1 MVLNIR
7 KATMIEDT
15 SENYDHTGQDEFED
29 DRMIPWSKKV
39 DLPQTTYRAT
49 IVGLFIG
56 SIVLI
61 SNFQFGL
68 QTGWVS
74 MMSLPSALLGFA
86 IFKMSPYSATF
97 TDAEN
102 VFVQSV
108 AVAVGTGPLAY
119 GLIGI
124 IPAIEKFLTEE
135 ESGLGIKL
143 HLSLPQLMIWS
154 TGLAL
159 FGVFFAV
166 PLRKQVIINEKLPFP
181 SGSATATLISVLH
194 GTEVYNEDKI
204 LMENEAI
211 DNYKQ
216 ADASETLENSSRDM
230 QGINTVT
237 TSDELKK
244 LIDAE
249 SYKSNVKS
257 LLYTFTV
264 SALYTLLSY
273 FVPILRNLPIF
284 GSYLSKNYK
293 WNFQPSPAYIGQGII
308 MGLPTVS
315 YMLFGAILG
324 WAVLAP
330 LAKYK
335 EWAPG
340 EIDNWVSGGQ
350 GWILWISLSVM
361 ISDSVVSFMVVTCKS
376 LSSGITS
383 AKEFSRRRNLHYEHN
398 LEMQQSLLDNEQ
410 SELDSYESGSSDYMS
425 ESRVTTMTTP
435 AEIDVDLQ
443 HLVSSTITLLG
454 IVISSLICIVAVRL
468 VFGSI
473 IPYYATII
481 AIILALFL
489 SVMGVRALGETDL
502 NPVSGIG
509 KLSQLLFA
517 LIIPS
522 DHPSK
527 ILINLVAGGI
537 AEAGAQ
543 QAGDLM
549 QDLKTGHLIGAS
561 PKAQFIAQLIGTVY
575 SIFLSSVMYKVYNM
589 VYQIPSDLFR
599 VPTAVIWIDCSR
611 LVTGDGLPPKA
622 FEFSIFFGLIFAAI
636 SLAKN
641 ITPSTSKFY
650 KYLVYLPNGVAVG
663 IGIYNTPNFT
673 IARFIGGALAYWW
686 INHKPRTQVDS
697 DNKIVMIIF
706 SSGLVLGEGLL
717 SGFTMILT
725 SLGVYHF

>member
-1 MVLNIR
+1 ML
-7 KATMIEDT
+7 EDT
-15 SENYDHTGQDEFED
+15 SENFDHTRQDEFED

-86 IFKMSPYSATF
+86 IFKMSPYSTTF

-143 HLSLPQLMIWS
+143 HLSLAQLMIWS
-154 TGLAL
+154 MGLAL

-216 ADASETLENSSRDM
+216 DDESETLANSSRDM

-284 GSYLSKNYK
+284 GWYLSKNYK

-324 WAVLAP
+324 WAILGP

-383 AKEFSRRRNLHYEHN
+383 AREFSRRRNLHYERN
-398 LEMQQSLLDNEQ
+398 VEMQQSLLENEQ
-410 SELDSYESGSSDYMS
+410 SELDSYESGSNDYMY
-425 ESRVTTMTTP
+425 ESRVTTMTIP
-435 AEIDVDLQ
+435 GEIDVDLQ
-443 HLVSSTITLLG
+443 HLVSSKITLLG
-454 IVISSLICIVAVRL
+454 IIISSLICIVAVRL

-481 AIILALFL
+481 AIVLALFL

-575 SIFLSSVMYKVYNM
+575 SVFLSSVMYKVYNK

-641 ITPSTSKFY
+641 ITPITSKFY

-686 INHKPRTQVDS
+686 INHKPRTQGGT
-697 DNKIVMIIF
+697 DNKIGMIIF

>member
-1 MVLNIR
+1 MVENH
-7 KATMIEDT
+7 
-15 SENYDHTGQDEFED
+15 SENFSGGGEEHNKDK
-29 DRMIPWSKKV
+29 ILAWSEKV
-39 DLPQTTYRAT
+39 DLPQVTLRAT
-49 IVGLFIG
+49 LVGLFIG

-74 MMSLPSALLGFA
+74 MMSLPAALLGFA
-86 IFKMSPYSATF
+86 MFKASPYSSTF

-102 VFVQSV
+102 VYLQSI

-143 HLSLPQLMIWS
+143 RLSFVQLVIWS
-154 TGLAL
+154 LGLAL

-166 PLRKQVIINEKLPFP
+166 PLRKQVIIKERLPFP

-194 GTEVYNEDKI
+194 GTEIYE
-204 LMENEAI
+204 E
-211 DNYKQ
+211 
-216 ADASETLENSSRDM
+216 ETLIKESEEITHSSKTHTTD
-230 QGINTVT
+230 INTNTFGSDRHSILDIESVG
-237 TSDELKK
+237 TSEELKR
-244 LIDAE
+244 LIEVA
-249 SYKSNVKS
+249 SYREKIKT
-257 LLYTFTV
+257 LIYTFIV

-273 FVPILRNLPIF
+273 FVPILRSLPLF
-284 GSYLSKNYK
+284 GSYLSDHYK

-330 LAKYK
+330 LSKYK
-335 EWAPG
+335 GWAPG

-361 ISDSVVSFMVVTCKS
+361 ISDSLVSFLVVVCKS
-376 LSSGITS
+376 LSRGVRHIHE
-383 AKEFSRRRNLHYEHN
+383 AKKREKLRRDQND
-398 LEMQQSLLDNEQ
+398 EMREMLLRGNTD
-410 SELDSYESGSSDYMS
+410 ELDSYVNDDETELGVLVSSISDG
-425 ESRVTTMTTP
+425 
-435 AEIDVDLQ
+435 IDVDSL
-443 HLVSSTITLLG
+443 H
-454 IVISSLICIVAVRL
+454 VISLRVTLIGVLLSSILCVVSVRA

-473 IPYYATII
+473 VPYYATII
-481 AIILALFL
+481 AIILALLF

-509 KLSQLLFA
+509 KLSQLIFA

-522 DHPSK
+522 NHPSK
-527 ILINLVAGGI
+527 ILINLIAGGI

-561 PKAQFIAQLIGTVY
+561 PKAQFIAQLIGTIY
-575 SIFLSSVMYKVYNM
+575 SVFLSSIMYKVYNA
-589 VYQIPSDLFR
+589 VYTIPSDLFR
-599 VPTAVIWIDCSR
+599 IPTAIIWIDCSR

-622 FEFSIFFGLIFAAI
+622 FEYSIFFGIIFAVI
-636 SLAKN
+636 SLVKN
-641 ITPSTSKFY
+641 ITPVSSKYFR
-650 KYLVYLPNGVAVG
+650 YLVYLPNGVAVG

-686 INHKPRTQVDS
+686 INHRAKSQGNSDS
-697 DNKIVMIIF
+697 KISMIIF

-717 SGFTMILT
+717 SGFTMVLT
-725 SLGVYHF
+725 SLGVKHF